1 MSYSDYCL
9 SYSDYCS
16 TNMNDVATGGLLA
29 AFGHIWLF
37 TMIVSIVTIVAMWK
51 LFKKAGKPGWA
62 SIIPIYNTYTLFD
75 IVYPGHGIKFLLML
89 IPFVNIYIGIKCY
102 IDLAKAFGKSGAY
115 ALGLIFLNPIFMCI
129 LGFDSSVYAYGAN
142 HIYGSNQAVSRED
155 ALAALRAKKQ
165 NQDK

>member
-142 HIYGSNQAVSRED
+142 HIYGSNQVVSRED

-165 NQDK
+165 NQDR

>member
-1 MSYSDYCL
+1 M
-9 SYSDYCS
+9 
-16 TNMNDVATGGLLA
+16 
-29 AFGHIWLF
+29 
-37 TMIVSIVTIVAMWK
+37 
-51 LFKKAGKPGWA
+51 
-62 SIIPIYNTYTLFD
+62 FD

-129 LGFDSSVYAYGAN
+129 LGFDSSVYAYGMN
-142 HIYGSNQAVSRED
+142 HTVNQVASRED

-165 NQDK
+165 NHDR

>member
-1 MSYSDYCL
+1 MAYSDY
-9 SYSDYCS
+9 YS
-16 TNMNDVATGGLLA
+16 TNMNDASTGGLLA

-142 HIYGSNQAVSRED
+142 HMYGSNQAVSRED

-165 NQDK
+165 NQDR

>member
-1 MSYSDYCL
+1 MTYDDY
-9 SYSDYCS
+9 YS
-16 TNMNDVATGGLLA
+16 TNMNDATTGGLLA
-29 AFGHIWLF
+29 AFGYIWLF

-62 SIIPIYNTYTLFD
+62 ALIPFYNTYTLFD
-75 IVYPGHGIKFLLML
+75 IVYPGHGIKFLLLL
-89 IPFVNIYIGIKCY
+89 IPLVNIYIGIKCY

-142 HIYGSNQAVSRED
+142 HIYGSNQVVSRED

-165 NQDK
+165 NQDR

>member
-1 MSYSDYCL
+1 MAYSDY
-9 SYSDYCS
+9 YS
-16 TNMNDVATGGLLA
+16 TNMNDASTGGLLA

-165 NQDK
+165 NQDR

>member
-1 MSYSDYCL
+1 MAYSDY
-9 SYSDYCS
+9 YS

-29 AFGHIWLF
+29 VFGHIWLF

-165 NQDK
+165 NQDR

>member
-1 MSYSDYCL
+1 MEFLMAYSYS
-9 SYSDYCS
+9 YSSDMS
-16 TNMNDVATGGLLA
+16 NAATGGLFA
-29 AFGHIWLF
+29 ALGGMWIV
-37 TMIVSIVTIVAMWK
+37 TMIVAVVSIVAMWK

-115 ALGLIFLNPIFMCI
+115 VLGLIFLNPIFMCI
-129 LGFDSSVYAYGAN
+129 LGFDSSVYAYAN

-165 NQDK
+165 NQDR

>member
-1 MSYSDYCL
+1 MTYSDY
-9 SYSDYCS
+9 YS
-16 TNMNDVATGGLLA
+16 TNMNDVSTGGLLA
-29 AFGHIWLF
+29 ALGSMWIV
-37 TMIVSIVTIVAMWK
+37 TMIVAVVSIVAMWK

-142 HIYGSNQAVSRED
+142 HIYGSNQVVSRED

-165 NQDK
+165 NQDR

>member
-1 MSYSDYCL
+1 MAYSDY
-9 SYSDYCS
+9 YS
-16 TNMNDVATGGLLA
+16 TNMNDASTGGLLA

-37 TMIVSIVTIVAMWK
+37 TMIVFIVTIVAMWK

-129 LGFDSSVYAYGAN
+129 LGFDSSVYAYGTN
-142 HIYGSNQAVSRED
+142 HIYGSNQALSRED
-155 ALAALRAKKQ
+155 ALAALRAKKH

>member
-1 MSYSDYCL
+1 MAYSDY
-9 SYSDYCS
+9 YS
-16 TNMNDVATGGLLA
+16 TNMNDASTGGLLA

-115 ALGLIFLNPIFMCI
+115 ALGLIFLNPIFVCI

-165 NQDK
+165 NQDR

>member
-1 MSYSDYCL
+1 MAYSYS
-9 SYSDYCS
+9 YSTD
-16 TNMNDVATGGLLA
+16 MNDAATGGLLA
-29 AFGHIWLF
+29 AFGSMWIV
-37 TMIVSIVTIVAMWK
+37 TMIVAVVTIVAMWK
-51 LFKKAGKPGWA
+51 LFTKAGRPGWA
-62 SIIPIYNTYTLFD
+62 ALIPIYNTYTLFD

-142 HIYGSNQAVSRED
+142 RTVNANQTASKED
-155 ALAALRAKKQ
+155 ALAALRAKKH
-165 NQDK
+165 DR

>member
-1 MSYSDYCL
+1 MTYDDY
-9 SYSDYCS
+9 YS
-16 TNMNDVATGGLLA
+16 TNMNDATTGGLLA
-29 AFGHIWLF
+29 VFGYIWLF

-129 LGFDSSVYAYGAN
+129 LGFDSSVYAYGTN
-142 HIYGSNQAVSRED
+142 HIYRSNQALSRED

-165 NQDK
+165 NQDR

>member
-1 MSYSDYCL
+1 MAYSDY
-9 SYSDYCS
+9 YS
-16 TNMNDVATGGLLA
+16 TNMNDASTGGLLA

-129 LGFDSSVYAYGAN
+129 LGFDSSVYAYGTN
-142 HIYGSNQAVSRED
+142 HIYGSNQVVSRED

-165 NQDK
+165 NQDR

>member
-16 TNMNDVATGGLLA
+16 TNMNDAATLA
-29 AFGHIWLF
+29 AFGYIWLF

-142 HIYGSNQAVSRED
+142 HIYGSNQVVSRED

-165 NQDK
+165 NQDR

>member
-1 MSYSDYCL
+1 MTYSDY
-9 SYSDYCS
+9 YS
-16 TNMNDVATGGLLA
+16 TNMNDTAIGGLLA
-29 AFGHIWLF
+29 AFVHIWLF

-129 LGFDSSVYAYGAN
+129 LGFDSSVYAYGVN
-142 HIYGSNQAVSRED
+142 HICGSNQAVSRED

-165 NQDK
+165 NQDR

>member
-1 MSYSDYCL
+1 MAYSDY
-9 SYSDYCS
+9 YS
-16 TNMNDVATGGLLA
+16 TNMNDASTGGLLA

-129 LGFDSSVYAYGAN
+129 LGFDSSVYAYGTN
-142 HIYGSNQAVSRED
+142 HIYGSNQAVSKED
-155 ALAALRAKKQ
+155 ALAALRAKKYNQ
-165 NQDK
+165 NK

>member
-1 MSYSDYCL
+1 MAYSDY
-9 SYSDYCS
+9 YS
-16 TNMNDVATGGLLA
+16 TNMNDASTGGLLA

-129 LGFDSSVYAYGAN
+129 LGFDSSVYAYGMN
-142 HIYGSNQAVSRED
+142 HTVNQALSRED
-155 ALAALRAKKQ
+155 ALAALRAKKH

>member
-1 MSYSDYCL
+1 MAYSYS
-9 SYSDYCS
+9 YSSDMS
-16 TNMNDVATGGLLA
+16 NAATGGLFA
-29 AFGHIWLF
+29 ALGSMWIV
-37 TMIVSIVTIVAMWK
+37 TMIVAVVSIVAMWK
-51 LFKKAGKPGWA
+51 LFTKAGRPGWA
-62 SIIPIYNTYTLFD
+62 ALIPFYNTYTLFN

-129 LGFDSSVYAYGAN
+129 LGFDSSVYAYGTN
-142 HIYGSNQAVSRED
+142 HIYGSNQVLSRED

-165 NQDK
+165 NQDR

>member
-1 MSYSDYCL
+1 MAYSDY
-9 SYSDYCS
+9 YS
-16 TNMNDVATGGLLA
+16 TNMNDASTGGLLA

-62 SIIPIYNTYTLFD
+62 SIIPIYNTLFD

-165 NQDK
+165 NQDR

>member
-1 MSYSDYCL
+1 MAYSDY
-9 SYSDYCS
+9 YS
-16 TNMNDVATGGLLA
+16 TNMNDVSTGGLLA

-142 HIYGSNQAVSRED
+142 HMYGSNQAVSRED

-165 NQDK
+165 NQDR

>member
-1 MSYSDYCL
+1 MAYSDY
-9 SYSDYCS
+9 YS
-16 TNMNDVATGGLLA
+16 TNMNDAATGGLLA
-29 AFGHIWLF
+29 ALGSMWIV
-37 TMIVSIVTIVAMWK
+37 TMIVAVVSIVAMWK
-51 LFKKAGKPGWA
+51 LFTKAGRPGWA

-129 LGFDSSVYAYGAN
+129 LGFDSSVYAYGMN
-142 HIYGSNQAVSRED
+142 HTVNQAASRED

-165 NQDK
+165 NQDR

>member
-1 MSYSDYCL
+1 MAYSDY
-9 SYSDYCS
+9 YS
-16 TNMNDVATGGLLA
+16 TNMNDASTGGLLA
-29 AFGHIWLF
+29 VFGHIWLF

-129 LGFDSSVYAYGAN
+129 LGFDSSVYAYGTN
-142 HIYGSNQAVSRED
+142 HIYGSNQALSRED
-155 ALAALRAKKQ
+155 ALAALRAKKH